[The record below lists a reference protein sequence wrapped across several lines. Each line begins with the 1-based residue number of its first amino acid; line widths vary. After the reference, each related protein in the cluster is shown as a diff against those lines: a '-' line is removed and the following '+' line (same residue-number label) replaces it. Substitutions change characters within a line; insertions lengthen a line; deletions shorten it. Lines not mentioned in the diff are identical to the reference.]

1 MRHLRAEAGDTKLG
15 CIVWLIIMA
24 VLTVAMWQIV
34 PAKMRSA
41 ELYDYITDQAR
52 LAQRSSHEQL
62 KKKIL
67 KKAGELEI
75 PLRKEDLKVTGGR
88 ERISI
93 HCTYSIPIELP
104 GYTYVWEFEHSIDE
118 QLYIF

>member
-1 MRHLRAEAGDTKLG
+1 MRQVKPQSGESRLG

-24 VLTVAMWQIV
+24 ILTVSLWQIV

-67 KKAGELEI
+67 RKAGELSI
-75 PLRKEDLKVTGGR
+75 PLRQEDLQVSGGR

-93 HCTYSIPIELP
+93 HCKYTIPIELP
-104 GYTYVWEFEHSIDE
+104 GYTYYWEFEHDITE

>member
-1 MRHLRAEAGDTKLG
+1 MNRQAGDTKLG

-24 VLTVAMWQIV
+24 VLTVSLWQIV
-34 PAKMRSA
+34 PAKMKSA

-52 LAQRSSHEQL
+52 LAQRTSHEQL

-67 KKAGELEI
+67 KKAGSLGI
-75 PLRKEDLKVTGGR
+75 PLHKDNLQVTGGR

-93 HCTYSIPIELP
+93 HCTYTIPIELP
-104 GYTYVWEFEHSIDE
+104 GYTYLWDFEHTVEE
-118 QLYIF
+118 QLFIF

>member
-1 MRHLRAEAGDTKLG
+1 MRQLKPQAGDTKLG

-24 VLTVAMWQIV
+24 ILTVALWQIV

-52 LAQRSSHEQL
+52 LAQRTSHEQL

-67 KKAGELEI
+67 KKAKELDI
-75 PLRKEDLKVTGGR
+75 YLRKEDLQVTGGR
-88 ERISI
+88 ETISI
-93 HCTYSIPIELP
+93 HCKYVIPIELP
-104 GYTYVWEFEHSIDE
+104 GYTYIWEFEHSISE

>member
-1 MRHLRAEAGDTKLG
+1 MRRMNPQAGDTKLG

-24 VLTVAMWQIV
+24 VLTVALWQIV
-34 PAKMRSA
+34 PAKMKSA

-52 LAQRSSHEQL
+52 LAQRTSHEQL

-67 KKAGELEI
+67 KKADDLGI
-75 PLRKEDLKVTGGR
+75 QLRQEDIQVTGGR
-88 ERISI
+88 EQISI
-93 HCTYSIPIELP
+93 HCTYTIPIELP
-104 GYTYVWEFEHSIDE
+104 GYTYNWDFEHSIDE

>member
-1 MRHLRAEAGDTKLG
+1 MNPQAGDTKLG

-24 VLTVAMWQIV
+24 VLTVALWQIV
-34 PAKMRSA
+34 PAKMKSA

-52 LAQRSSHEQL
+52 LAQRTSHEQL

-67 KKAGELEI
+67 KKANDLGI
-75 PLRKEDLKVTGGR
+75 QLRQENIQVTGGR
-88 ERISI
+88 EQISI
-93 HCTYSIPIELP
+93 HCTYTIPIELP
-104 GYTYVWEFEHSIDE
+104 GYTYNWDFEHSIDE